1 MLTIL
6 DQSRGN
12 IMLKKVKALLL
23 CTSALLATSS
33 FATNFEL
40 AKGISKEYDL
50 PPNQVQ
56 TLSNYL
62 PWTVTATCKVRTE
75 KNAKSAIYIEA
86 FQRKFIVNGHILTEG
101 DTLKIVVS
109 PNERIEIE
117 ADAHAQAYLTNQ
129 SEQLVNLHCSTK

>member
-1 MLTIL
+1 MV
-6 DQSRGN
+6 
-12 IMLKKVKALLL
+12 KKIQALLL
-23 CTSALLATSS
+23 CTSALLSTSS

-40 AKGISKEYDL
+40 SKGISKEYDL
-50 PPNQVQ
+50 PPGQVQ

-86 FQRKFIVNGHILTEG
+86 LQKKVIVNGFILTEG
-101 DTLKIVVS
+101 ETLKIVVS
-109 PNERIEIE
+109 PNEKIEIE

-129 SEQLVNLHCSTK
+129 SDQLVNLHCSTK